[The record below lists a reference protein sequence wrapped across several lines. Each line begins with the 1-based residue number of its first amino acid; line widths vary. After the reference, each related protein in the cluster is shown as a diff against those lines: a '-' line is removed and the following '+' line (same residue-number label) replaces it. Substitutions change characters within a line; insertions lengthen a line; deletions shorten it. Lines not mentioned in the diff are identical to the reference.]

1 MELAFSTNAFLNF
14 PFDEA
19 VGRLATALKK
29 AAPERMLWA
38 TNWPHP
44 MPNTPIPD
52 DAWVLDMMLEWIP
65 DEAERNKA
73 FADNP
78 ARLYGF

>member
-1 MELAFSTNAFLNF
+1 
-14 PFDEA
+14 
-19 VGRLATALKK
+19 
-29 AAPERMLWA
+29 
-38 TNWPHP
+38 

-65 DEAERNKA
+65 DDAARNKA